1 MTDINNW
8 IQSDDEL
15 FIKNVMLTTE
25 FNKYLLEHPEELD
38 KIPDNANVVILPSDD
53 PEFCRKMIALTRQH
67 QKIDDMKDR
76 PIVFVR
82 VGKMA
87 PPPPSRFADLEFENS
102 INYGSSD

>member
-38 KIPDNANVVILPSDD
+38 KSHAMIR
-53 PEFCRKMIALTRQH
+53 PEEGTTGVLLIA
-67 QKIDDMKDR
+67 
-76 PIVFVR
+76 
-82 VGKMA
+82 
-87 PPPPSRFADLEFENS
+87 E
-102 INYGSSD
+102 

>member
-25 FNKYLLEHPEELD
+25 FNKYLLEHPEVLD
-38 KIPDNANVVILPSDD
+38 KIPDNANVVILPADD
-53 PEFCRKMIALTRQH
+53 PEFCQKMIALTRQH
-67 QKIDDMKDR
+67 QQIDDVKDR

-87 PPPPSRFADLEFENS
+87 PPAPSRFTDLEFEKDAKA
-102 INYGSSD
+102 ICI

>member
-38 KIPDNANVVILPSDD
+38 KIPDNANVVILPADD
-53 PEFCRKMIALTRQH
+53 PEFCRKMIALTKQH
-67 QKIDDMKDR
+67 QQIDDMKDR
-76 PIVFVR
+76 PIIFVK
-82 VGKMA
+82 VEKMA
-87 PPPPSRFADLEFENS
+87 PPPPSRFTNLEFEKDVKT
-102 INYGSSD
+102 ICY